1 MGFDDVPSAGDEV
14 IAVGDDKLSRQVAD
28 ERREKLKAS
37 REATM
42 AKMSMENL
50 FASIEEGKQLTL
62 NLIIKADVQGSV
74 EAVKQALEKLSND
87 EVKVRVLH
95 SGAGAITKDDVN
107 LASAFNAIIIGFNIR
122 PDASARAAAEK
133 EKVDVRLYTVIYNAI
148 EDMEKAMK
156 GLLAPQYKEVLLG
169 HAEVRSV
176 FKITGAGT
184 IAGCYVQDGKMQRNA
199 QVRLLRDNVVMFTGK
214 LSSLKHYKEDV
225 KEMGTGFECGMS
237 LEGYNDIKEGD
248 VVECYIMEEIPR

>member
-1 MGFDDVPSAGDEV
+1 MTCPAAGDEV
-14 IAVGDDKLSRQVAD
+14 IAVGDDKLSRQVAE

-37 REATM
+37 PGSHHGQGVHGEPVQPPLRR
-42 AKMSMENL
+42 
-50 FASIEEGKQLTL
+50 ASRLTL

-122 PDASARAAAEK
+122 PDASARATAEK
-133 EKVDVRLYTVIYNAI
+133 EKVDIRLYTVIYNAI

-156 GLLAPQYKEVLLG
+156 GLLAPRIQG
-169 HAEVRSV
+169 SAAGPCR
-176 FKITGAGT
+176 GAQR
-184 IAGCYVQDGKMQRNA
+184 VQDYRRGHHC
-199 QVRLLRDNVVMFTGK
+199 RLLCAGRQDAAQRPGA
-214 LSSLKHYKEDV
+214 SAA
-225 KEMGTGFECGMS
+225 G
-237 LEGYNDIKEGD
+237 
-248 VVECYIMEEIPR
+248 

>member
-1 MGFDDVPSAGDEV
+1 MRHDNAVRD
-14 IAVGDDKLSRQVAD
+14 IA
-28 ERREKLKAS
+28 ER
-37 REATM
+37 
-42 AKMSMENL
+42 EN
-50 FASIEEGKQLTL
+50 
-62 NLIIKADVQGSV
+62 
-74 EAVKQALEKLSND
+74 
-87 EVKVRVLH
+87 
-95 SGAGAITKDDVN
+95 
-107 LASAFNAIIIGFNIR
+107 
-122 PDASARAAAEK
+122 
-133 EKVDVRLYTVIYNAI
+133 VDIRLYRVIYNAI
-148 EDMEKAMK
+148 EVVEKAMK

>member
-1 MGFDDVPSAGDEV
+1 M
-14 IAVGDDKLSRQVAD
+14 
-28 ERREKLKAS
+28 
-37 REATM
+37 
-42 AKMSMENL
+42 
-50 FASIEEGKQLTL
+50 
-62 NLIIKADVQGSV
+62 QGSV

-95 SGAGAITKDDVN
+95 SGRGRHYQGRCEPGQRVQRHYHR
-107 LASAFNAIIIGFNIR
+107 LQHPPRRLR
-122 PDASARAAAEK
+122 PGCRGE

>member
-1 MGFDDVPSAGDEV
+1 
-14 IAVGDDKLSRQVAD
+14 
-28 ERREKLKAS
+28 
-37 REATM
+37 M
-42 AKMSMENL
+42 AKMSIENL

-148 EDMEKAMK
+148 EDMK

>member
-1 MGFDDVPSAGDEV
+1 
-14 IAVGDDKLSRQVAD
+14 
-28 ERREKLKAS
+28 
-37 REATM
+37 
-42 AKMSMENL
+42 
-50 FASIEEGKQLTL
+50 
-62 NLIIKADVQGSV
+62 
-74 EAVKQALEKLSND
+74 
-87 EVKVRVLH
+87 
-95 SGAGAITKDDVN
+95 
-107 LASAFNAIIIGFNIR
+107 
-122 PDASARAAAEK
+122 
-133 EKVDVRLYTVIYNAI
+133 
-148 EDMEKAMK
+148 MK